1 MSFRRWVLLL
11 SMMIVSALSL
21 GSQAAAGELLT
32 RWKAQSRGSAGQ
44 AVAEYP
50 GTGPAAPSAASQR
63 AAPYYP
69 WCDTALGVPAYRWGY
84 FGAKEHKQCAGPF
97 NGYYQDY
104 LQIGFRRND

>member
-1 MSFRRWVLLL
+1 MSYRPWLLLL
-11 SMMIVSALSL
+11 SLMIVSALPL

-32 RWKAQSRGSAGQ
+32 RWKAQLRSPPGQ

-50 GTGPAAPSAASQR
+50 GAGPAAPAATSQR

-84 FGAKEHKQCAGPF
+84 FGAKEHKQCVGPF
-97 NGYYQDY
+97 SGYYQDY
-104 LQIGFRRND
+104 LQYGWRRND